1 MMKDKTKN
9 IFLTGI
15 GIIYIIL
22 GIIVSYNAIKYTE
35 TAGILWFSYVAFFL
49 IGFGILTRN
58 SYLIA
63 SQLTII
69 LIPYIV
75 WNIDFFYVLIT
86 SNSLWGI
93 TDYFFSPNPALF
105 RLITLQHI
113 FTIPISL
120 FSIYLIKLKR
130 RDFWKFS
137 FAQIITFFF
146 IIRVISTREENVN
159 CVFENCLPFGIQIV
173 PYEVTWFIS
182 YIIMIFLTTLFLNK
196 VKLFSGKTL

>member
-9 IFLTGI
+9 IFLTVI
-15 GIIYIIL
+15 GIIYIVL
-22 GIIVSYNAIKYTE
+22 GIIVSYNAIKYIE
-35 TAGILWFSYVAFFL
+35 TAGILWFSYIAFFL

-75 WNIDFFYVLIT
+75 WNIDFFYILIT

-93 TDYFFSPNPALF
+93 TDYFFSPNPTLF

-137 FAQIITFFF
+137 FAQIIIFFF
-146 IIRVISTREENVN
+146 IIRVVSTREENIN
-159 CVFENCLPFGIQIV
+159 CVFENCFPLQILDTFY
-173 PYEVTWFIS
+173 PLSWFLS
-182 YIIMIFLTTLFLNK
+182 YIVMISLTTLFLNK
-196 VKLFSGKTL
+196 VKIFSGKTL